1 MYEVT
6 TFEKIL
12 KRMMDRIPLN
22 IDKREG
28 SVIYDAL
35 APAAAELHLMYIE
48 ADVILNETFADT
60 AHREYLIKRALE
72 RGLKPYPASKAILK
86 GEFNCEIP
94 IGSRFSLKTLNYV
107 VIEKL
112 SDFVYKLECESSGR
126 EGNRVFGTLIPIEY
140 IDGLTKAELTE
151 LLIPGEDEE
160 DTEDFRQRYL
170 NSLNAQAYGGNI
182 ADYKEKTKSISGVGG
197 VKVYPVWKGGGT
209 VRVSITDS
217 EYNEPTETLIDK
229 VQTILDPIPNN
240 GLGLGIAPI
249 GHVVTVTKAE
259 TESINITFH
268 ITYKDGYLW
277 EDIRSYVENEVDS
290 YLLDL
295 RKKWEDNDNICIKVI
310 LLEAAII
317 QIEGVEDV
325 QDTEINGVN
334 GNYILEKDK
343 IPIRGKISG

>member
-1 MYEVT
+1 MYENM
-6 TFEKIL
+6 TFQKIL
-12 KRMMDRIPLN
+12 KRMIDRVPSD

-35 APAAAELHLMYIE
+35 APAAAELQLMYIE

-94 IGSRFSLKTLNYV
+94 IGSRFSLENLNYTA
-107 VIEKL
+107 IEKL
-112 SDFVYKLECESSGR
+112 SDFIYKMECETAGS
-126 EGNRVFGTLIPIEY
+126 EGNRFFGTLIPIEY
-140 IDGLTKAELTE
+140 IQGLTKAELTE
-151 LLIPGEDEE
+151 LLIPGEDDE

-182 ADYKEKTKSISGVGG
+182 ADYKEKTKGIPGVGG

-209 VRVSITDS
+209 VRISITDS
-217 EYNEPTETLIDK
+217 EYNSPTQTLVDK
-229 VQTILDPIPNN
+229 VQTILDPVPNN

-249 GHVVTVTKAE
+249 GHVVTVTGAE
-259 TESINITFH
+259 MEKININFH
-268 ITYKDGYLW
+268 ITYKEGYSW
-277 EDIRSYVENEVDS
+277 NDIKSYAEKEIDD

-295 RKKWEDNDNICIKVI
+295 RKKWENEDNITIKVVI
-310 LLEAAII
+310 LEAALI
-317 QIEGVEDV
+317 QIEGIEDV
-325 QDTEINGVN
+325 RDTEINQKE
-334 GNYILEKDK
+334 GNYILGKDK
-343 IPIRGKISG
+343 IPIRGEVNG